1 MSVYELHIH
10 VSRVGREAYIWM
22 LRVMSDSCLFLRVTG
37 IVVDVHVYRCKCTR
51 RSWMVVT
58 RLFIRVT
65 CIGLNVHADV
75 R

>member
-1 MSVYELHIH
+1 
-10 VSRVGREAYIWM
+10 M

-58 RLFIRVT
+58 RLFVRVT